1 MHEAFQN
8 LVTLLDGDMEA
19 IKEISL
25 DFRDQMHT
33 DMPTVITHIN
43 NGDFTDARK
52 IAHKLKGSTMNFQL
66 PTMIDAFLAL
76 ESALDNG
83 NQDSA
88 YKYCNQIL
96 LELSNFDTL
105 LNKL

>member
-8 LVTLLDGDMEA
+8 LDILLDGDMEA
-19 IKEISL
+19 IKEISM

-66 PTMIDAFLAL
+66 PTMIDAFLDL
-76 ESALDNG
+76 EAALDNG
-83 NQDSA
+83 NKASSH
-88 YKYCNQIL
+88 KICNQIL

-105 LNKL
+105 LNTL

>member
-8 LVTLLDGDMEA
+8 LVTLLDGDMET
-19 IKEISL
+19 IKEISV

-33 DMPTVITHIN
+33 DMPTVITHIT

-52 IAHKLKGSTMNFQL
+52 IAHKLKGSTMNFYL
-66 PTMIDAFLAL
+66 PTMIEAFLAL
-76 ESALDNG
+76 EAALDKG
-83 NQDSA
+83 RQDSA

-96 LELSNFDTL
+96 LELSNFDMI